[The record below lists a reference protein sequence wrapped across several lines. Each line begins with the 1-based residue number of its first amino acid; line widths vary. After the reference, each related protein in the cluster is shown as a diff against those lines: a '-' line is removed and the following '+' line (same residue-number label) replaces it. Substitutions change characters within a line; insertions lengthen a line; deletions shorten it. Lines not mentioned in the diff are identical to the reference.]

1 MQAPQSQ
8 ASDAAGPLR
17 RLKAGLQRMRQS
29 WDNSLRFRWLILGL
43 APLLMAF
50 PFVIGVLIL
59 VGGQSAQGLLNSTLR
74 GNLAG
79 ASSYLELLKT
89 EAGSRVAQLAKTER
103 LLQLLHESRRSS
115 DIDRFLSTTAKG
127 AGLDY
132 LIIARA
138 DGTILASSTE
148 VGDGTSLHPSWVVR
162 QAQNGVANAAF
173 ERWTPAQLASV
184 SPAFVE
190 QVRVSSN
197 ATEHGGRTTL
207 EVDALLINAAAHF
220 PLEVKGNDAIL
231 VGGILLNHNLPLIEH
246 MREIIYPVGMLPGEA
261 EGLASIYTEGSS
273 VAVSRQ
279 RRLGQRSIGDRA
291 PVDAVQAVMG
301 QGDLWLGEMDVGG
314 QQHVVG
320 FEALEDGEGKRI
332 GLIGVGFPDGTYRD
346 SVRLLLLIV
355 AGLLALTMFG
365 LSVVFLRAGNELTQR
380 LARIVDTMTQVRSG
394 VRDARVGAP
403 LREDEIGLLT
413 RHFDVLLDTIGMQDR
428 MRRQAQQTIADE
440 ASRRRALFEHERDGV
455 VILNANGTVF
465 EANPKAA
472 SMLGY
477 TSEELRRLRVNDW
490 EPGLGSSD
498 IVGLIEQ
505 VGPEGGFFETEHLR
519 KDGSTYPAEVSVS
532 LAKWAER
539 TYVLLLMRDIT
550 ERRAV
555 ESELENYRI
564 GLERLVNQ
572 RTKEVE
578 DRSAQVNTIFALS
591 PDGFVSFDPAG
602 TVAFANPA
610 FLRMSGFALGQI
622 LGLDEEAFS
631 QALAERCLP
640 QARFPGIHSLRS
652 ARIQAEA
659 DEKAAMVP
667 GASHEPQRRQLIELA
682 GPGGRVLEVGIR
694 MSHGAS
700 VSQVLYFRD
709 VTYEMEVDRMK
720 SEFLS
725 TAAHELRT
733 PMASIYG
740 YSEVLLAEDFDTE
753 TRRELLSTIYR
764 QSELMASIINELL
777 DLARIEARRGKDF
790 MIEPVALQELVQSV
804 VADYKVPTGR
814 DAPRLDFAGQP
825 LLVHADRKKIQQAVL
840 NVVSNAYKYSP
851 DGGPVTVRVLGE
863 ERHGVPVATIEVQDQ
878 GIGMTPEQLVRVC
891 ERFFRADT
899 SGKIPGTGL
908 GMSIVKEIVELH
920 GGQVSLTSTY
930 GQGTQVRIQ
939 IPLAPAAA
947 PAAQD
952 VPPLPLP

>member
-1 MQAPQSQ
+1 MSNSESATLKTDAPS
-8 ASDAAGPLR
+8 SRWAAW
-17 RLKAGLQRMRQS
+17 LQRMRHA
-29 WDNSLRFRWLILGL
+29 WDSSLRFRLWILGL
-43 APLLMAF
+43 APLLMVF

-59 VGGQSAQGLLNSTLR
+59 VGGQSAERLLNSTLR

-79 ASSYLELLKT
+79 ASSYLDLLKT
-89 EAGSRVAQLAKTER
+89 EAGSRVAQLAKSER
-103 LLQLLHESRRSS
+103 LLQLLHESRRGGE
-115 DIDRFLSTTAKG
+115 INRILSTSAKG
-127 AGLDY
+127 AGLDF
-132 LIIARA
+132 LIMARS
-138 DGTILASSTE
+138 DGTVLASSTE
-148 VGDGTSLHPSWVVR
+148 ANDGAALHESWVVK
-162 QAQNGVANAAF
+162 QAQNGLANAAF
-173 ERWTPAQLASV
+173 ERWSPGQLASISPALVDQARV
-184 SPAFVE
+184 SPNAAGRAGRSDVE
-190 QVRVSSN
+190 
-197 ATEHGGRTTL
+197 T
-207 EVDALLINAAAHF
+207 DALMINAAAHF
-220 PLEVKGNDAIL
+220 PLEVKGSDAIL
-231 VGGILLNHNLPLIEH
+231 VGGILLNRNLTLIEH
-246 MREIIYPVGMLPGEA
+246 MREIIYPVGMLPGDA
-261 EGLASIYTEGSS
+261 EGLASIYTESAS

-279 RRLGQRSIGDRA
+279 RRQGQRNIGERPPAEAIDS
-291 PVDAVQAVMG
+291 VMQRG
-301 QGDLWLGEMDVGG
+301 ELWLGEMDVGG
-314 QQHVVG
+314 QQHVAG
-320 FEALEDGEGKRI
+320 FEALEDGEGRRI
-332 GLIGVGFPDGTYRD
+332 GLIGVGFPDATYRD

-365 LSVVFLRAGNELTQR
+365 LSVVFLRTGSELTQR
-380 LARIVDTMTQVRSG
+380 LARIVDTMTKVRSG

-403 LREDEIGLLT
+403 VRDDEIGLLT

-472 SMLGY
+472 AMLGY
-477 TSEELRRLRVNDW
+477 TADELRRLRVNDW

-498 IVGLIEQ
+498 IEGLIEQ
-505 VGPEGGFFETEHLR
+505 VGPEGGFFETEHRR

-539 TYVLLLMRDIT
+539 TFVLLLIRDIT

-578 DRSAQVNTIFALS
+578 DRSVQINTIFALS

-610 FLRMSGFALGQI
+610 FLRMTGFSLGQI
-622 LGLDEEAFS
+622 QGLDEEGFS
-631 QALAERCLP
+631 AALAGRCLP
-640 QARFPGIHSLRS
+640 QARFPGIAALRA
-652 ARIQAEA
+652 ARMQAEA
-659 DEKAAMVP
+659 HEQAASAQET
-667 GASHEPQRRQLIELA
+667 GLSHDPLRRQLMELA

-740 YSEVLLAEDFDTE
+740 YSEVLLAEEFDAD

-777 DLARIEARRGKDF
+777 DLARIEARGGKDF
-790 MIEPVALQELVQSV
+790 VMEPIALQDLVSSV
-804 VADYKVPTGR
+804 VADYKVPAGR
-814 DAPRLDFAGQP
+814 DAPTLNFAASP
-825 LLVHADRKKIQQAVL
+825 LRVQADSKKIQQAVL
-840 NVVSNAYKYSP
+840 NVLSNAYKYSP
-851 DGGPVTVRVLGE
+851 EGGQVTVNVQRG
-863 ERHGVPVATIEVQDQ
+863 ERHGMPMAVVEVQDQ

-920 GGQVSLTSTY
+920 GGQVSISSTF
-930 GQGTQVRIQ
+930 GQGTQVRLI
-939 IPLAPAAA
+939 IPLPRDGATAEPTAS
-947 PAAQD
+947 
-952 VPPLPLP
+952 V